1 MIGLA
6 KLIDSLFRDVDFERR
21 LEMKLEELSA
31 QLLSVSTQ
39 MAKAKDEILGT
50 IADLEAAVGNADDL
64 PQEVV
69 DAVAAVVG
77 AAQQLDDIVPDVPL
91 PDA

>member
-6 KLIDSLFRDVDFERR
+6 RLIDGLFRDDDFERR
-21 LEMKLEELSA
+21 MEMKLEELSA
-31 QLLSVSTQ
+31 QLLSVSSQ
-39 MAKAKDEILGT
+39 MAKAKDEILSK
-50 IADLEAAVGNADDL
+50 IAELEAAVGNAADL

-77 AAQQLDDIVPDVPL
+77 AAQQLDDIVPDAPPPV
-91 PDA
+91 

>member
-39 MAKAKDEILGT
+39 MAKAKDEILGK
-50 IADLEAAVGNADDL
+50 IAELEAAVGNAADL

>member
-6 KLIDSLFRDVDFERR
+6 KLIDGLFRDDNFERR
-21 LEMKLEELSA
+21 MEMKLEELSA
-31 QLLSVSTQ
+31 QLLTVSNQ
-39 MAKAKDEILGT
+39 MTKARDEILGK
-50 IADLEAAVGNADDL
+50 IAELEVAVGNAQEL

-77 AAQQLDDIVPDVPL
+77 AAQQLDDIVPDL
-91 PDA
+91 PPPT